1 MSACDSTPLADSSA
15 ESLASA
21 SPSHGASGGTFNTPV
36 IRKRSRDGPES
47 SEPRPRF
54 KRRQLSLANAELREK
69 EDKLQKLRLVNHYR
83 QNHSLP
89 ELARLTGCWREAAQQ
104 ALAELQ
110 QRLEARGQPTDMAQL
125 LRHLGIDP
133 HLVRYDTEGQEF
145 LPPNG
150 T

>member
-1 MSACDSTPLADSSA
+1 MLSY
-15 ESLASA
+15 
-21 SPSHGASGGTFNTPV
+21 V
-36 IRKRSRDGPES
+36 
-47 SEPRPRF
+47 
-54 KRRQLSLANAELREK
+54 KRRTNCRNCGSSTTTGRI
-69 EDKLQKLRLVNHYR
+69 
-83 QNHSLP
+83 LP